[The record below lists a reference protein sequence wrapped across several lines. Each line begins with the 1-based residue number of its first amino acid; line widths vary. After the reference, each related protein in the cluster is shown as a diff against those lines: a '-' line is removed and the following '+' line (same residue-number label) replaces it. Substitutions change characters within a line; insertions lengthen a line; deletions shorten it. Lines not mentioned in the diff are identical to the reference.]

1 MRPSLHLL
9 FPCLALVVG
18 VGCSKPA
25 DSETQS
31 IDVEAAETNSVAP
44 AGVTDAHGLFSI
56 PDAETLRERATRM
69 IDLGLED
76 RQAWEMLVEL
86 CTIAPKRLAG
96 SPGFEKATD
105 WGVDAM
111 MRIGL
116 QNVRREAVMVPRWV
130 RGEVETLSL
139 RFADGSEANVPVT
152 ALGGSVATGPGGLS
166 AEVVECYG
174 LEAIQEA
181 GEKLRGK
188 IVFLSKP
195 MRSTAR
201 TTGQAYGE
209 AVGQRTR
216 GAREAAKFGAVGVIV
231 RSMSTANDDLPH
243 TGAMGYEDGVPKIP
257 AAAIGTI
264 SSDRLVAE
272 LKKGPV
278 HAELELECETLPD
291 VEQWNVIGEI
301 LGSDLKE
308 EIIVVGG
315 HLDAW
320 GAGVGAHD
328 DGAGC
333 TQSIECAR
341 LIMASGIQPRRTIRI
356 VLFAN
361 EENGL
366 AGGNGYAE
374 AHAEKEKHFLA
385 METDSGAFGPRGIG
399 LSRPADVVDRLQS
412 LGKPLGQVG
421 AERLFRGGGGADIG
435 PLRPSGCI
443 MSSLRVND
451 ERYFDVHHSAND
463 TLEFVNPR
471 EIELGAV
478 VMAYWVS
485 IFASMDEE
493 GMASAEDSAD
503 KN

>member
-1 MRPSLHLL
+1 MAIELPT
-9 FPCLALVVG
+9 AA
-18 VGCSKPA
+18 A
-25 DSETQS
+25 DP
-31 IDVEAAETNSVAP
+31 DGNW
-44 AGVTDAHGLFSI
+44 SI
-56 PDAETLRERATRM
+56 PDQETLRARATQL

-76 RQAWEMLVEL
+76 RQAWELLVEL
-86 CTIAPKRLAG
+86 CTQAPKRLAG
-96 SPGFEKATD
+96 SPGFEKAVD
-105 WGVDAM
+105 WGFDAM

-130 RGEVETLSL
+130 RGDVEQLSF
-139 RFADGSEANVPVT
+139 RFADGSEDEVPVT
-152 ALGGSVATGPGGLS
+152 ALGGSIATGPAGIS

-174 LEAIQEA
+174 LEALAEA
-181 GEKLRGK
+181 GEKVRGK

-195 MRSTAR
+195 MRATAR
-201 TTGQAYGE
+201 TTGRAYGE
-209 AVGQRTR
+209 AVGQRIR
-216 GAREAAKFGAVGVIV
+216 GAKEAAKYGAVGVIV
-231 RSMSTANDDLPH
+231 RSMSTAKDDLPH
-243 TGAMGYEDGVPKIP
+243 TGAMGYEDGVEKIP
-257 AAAIGTI
+257 AAAIGVL
-264 SSDRLVAE
+264 SSERLSAE
-272 LKKGPV
+272 LKKGRV
-278 HAELELECETLPD
+278 EATLNLECETLPD
-291 VEQWNVIGEI
+291 IEQWNVVGEI
-301 LGSDLKE
+301 PGTDLKD

-320 GAGVGAHD
+320 GTGVGAHD

-333 TQSIECAR
+333 AQSLECAALLLR
-341 LIMASGIQPRRTIRI
+341 AGIKPRRTVRI

-374 AHAEKEKHFLA
+374 AHAETEKHFLA

-399 LSRPADVVDRLQS
+399 LSRPADVVDRLKD
-412 LGKPLGQVG
+412 LGAPLGQVG

-435 PLRPSGCI
+435 PLAPSGCY

-478 VMAYWVS
+478 VMAYWIS
-485 IFASMDEE
+485 IFANIDAAGLESVED
-493 GMASAEDSAD
+493 GASE
-503 KN
+503 